1 MNIINKI
8 WLTLSLIFTGIM
20 SNAQAADPNA
30 VEMADVLHQNGKIYL
45 VVLVLVTIF
54 AGIIFL
60 LLRIERKLNRLENKQ
75 ENKQS

>member
-1 MNIINKI
+1 MKNRMNFFLTICLLLSGYFSKAQGGNPNK
-8 WLTLSLIFTGIM
+8 
-20 SNAQAADPNA
+20 

-60 LLRIERKLNRLENKQ
+60 LVRIERKLYKLEKNH
-75 ENKQS
+75 S